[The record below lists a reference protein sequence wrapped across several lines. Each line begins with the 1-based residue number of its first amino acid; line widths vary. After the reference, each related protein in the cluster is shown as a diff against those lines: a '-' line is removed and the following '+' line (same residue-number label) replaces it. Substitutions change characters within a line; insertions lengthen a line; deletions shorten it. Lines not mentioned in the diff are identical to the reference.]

1 VELGVKATSVKEY
14 YHPLDEVPELGEDV
28 LREQGS
34 LVSKGLDVVADHFIG
49 TLDLLAN
56 RSH

>member
-34 LVSKGLDVVADHFIG
+34 
-49 TLDLLAN
+49 DLPE
-56 RSH
+56 